1 MKITAGQNQETPAE
15 LPGSALNQARNER
28 LATGSSAS
36 STVEKTATA
45 AGTLVAKPIEPRTD
59 VTLRRDNN
67 GRVYY
72 VVSDAD
78 SGQEILEVPPKALRD
93 VGQGIEDYLKGEQS
107 KASSHVKVKA

>member
-1 MKITAGQNQETPAE
+1 MVGGNREGHHGANRGFPID
-15 LPGSALNQARNER
+15 RND
-28 LATGSSAS
+28 AVHDAS
-36 STVEKTATA
+36 HGENR
-45 AGTLVAKPIEPRTD
+45 G
-59 VTLRRDNN
+59 LRRDNN